1 MQAQGAQVWPSH
13 QSRQQSKNNFKV
25 VFLGKSGVGKTSV
38 TLRFCRDMF
47 LDGTEATIGYVLWLY
62 SPCIPRWMFIP
73 YIWLA
78 SPFSPIGGQ
87 NPAAEM
93 PNPLLV
99 EMSDWLHP
107 SLSSSS
113 ASFLTKMMTFNDRS
127 IKFELWDTAGQE
139 RYRALAPM
147 YYRNADAAVLVF
159 DVTDNESFEALQS
172 WFYEL
177 QKNVPDCIIVL
188 CGNKLDLES
197 QRKVTKEAAAEYAN
211 EKECPLIE
219 VSSKTGQNI
228 PELFNKLG
236 SLLTTKFQA

>member
-1 MQAQGAQVWPSH
+1 MGCGGSREPAAGAQVWPSH

-47 LDGTEATIGYVLWLY
+47 LDGTEATIG
-62 SPCIPRWMFIP
+62 
-73 YIWLA
+73 
-78 SPFSPIGGQ
+78 
-87 NPAAEM
+87 
-93 PNPLLV
+93 
-99 EMSDWLHP
+99 
-107 SLSSSS
+107 
-113 ASFLTKMMTFNDRS
+113 ASFLTKMITYNERS

-188 CGNKLDLES
+188 CGNKLDLDN
-197 QRKVTKEAAAEYAN
+197 QRKVTKEAAQEYAN
-211 EKECPLIE
+211 EKDCPLIE

-228 PELFNKLG
+228 PDLFNKLG
-236 SLLTTKFQA
+236 QLLTQKFQA

>member
-1 MQAQGAQVWPSH
+1 VALTLFFAFLLLSAAGAQVWPSH

-47 LDGTEATIGYVLWLY
+47 LDGTEATIG
-62 SPCIPRWMFIP
+62 
-73 YIWLA
+73 
-78 SPFSPIGGQ
+78 
-87 NPAAEM
+87 
-93 PNPLLV
+93 
-99 EMSDWLHP
+99 
-107 SLSSSS
+107 
-113 ASFLTKMMTFNDRS
+113 ASFLTKMMTFNERS

-188 CGNKLDLES
+188 CGNKLDLDN
-197 QRKVTKEAAAEYAN
+197 QRKVTKEAAQEYAN

-236 SLLTTKFQA
+236 SLLTNKFQA

>member
-1 MQAQGAQVWPSH
+1 M
-13 QSRQQSKNNFKV
+13 
-25 VFLGKSGVGKTSV
+25 GKSGVGKTSV

-47 LDGTEATIGYVLWLY
+47 LDGTEATIG
-62 SPCIPRWMFIP
+62 
-73 YIWLA
+73 
-78 SPFSPIGGQ
+78 
-87 NPAAEM
+87 
-93 PNPLLV
+93 
-99 EMSDWLHP
+99 
-107 SLSSSS
+107 
-113 ASFLTKMMTFNDRS
+113 ASFLTKMMTFNERS

-188 CGNKLDLES
+188 CGNKLDLDN
-197 QRKVTKEAAAEYAN
+197 QRKVTKEAAQEYAN

-236 SLLTTKFQA
+236 SLLTNKFQA

>member
-1 MQAQGAQVWPSH
+1 MSVRAVTRTIYFSYLSNRLPSCSPTPAAGAQVWPSH

-47 LDGTEATIGYVLWLY
+47 LDGTEATIG
-62 SPCIPRWMFIP
+62 
-73 YIWLA
+73 
-78 SPFSPIGGQ
+78 
-87 NPAAEM
+87 
-93 PNPLLV
+93 
-99 EMSDWLHP
+99 
-107 SLSSSS
+107 
-113 ASFLTKMMTFNDRS
+113 ASFLTKMITYNERS

-188 CGNKLDLES
+188 CGNKLDLDN
-197 QRKVTKEAAAEYAN
+197 QRKVTKEAAQEYAN
-211 EKECPLIE
+211 EKDCPLIE

-228 PELFNKLG
+228 PDLFNKLG
-236 SLLTTKFQA
+236 QLLTQKFQA